1 MAARTFAQINCS
13 ILRSRKLRGLDH
25 ADRWVYLCT
34 HLTAQATFTGIF
46 TYPKALWAVEASLD
60 QKELEDAIVRLD
72 AVGLIEWSPEEE
84 LVRVVGVHRQRPP
97 ENASRVVGLIEDFFD
112 LLGSVED
119 EGMVLRALAELVI
132 ASVTR
137 AQNWNP
143 EKGEFEK
150 LRTALGEFLRRA
162 YQEYDDDLL
171 AALSDEIARSNKAA
185 KAELGSLLPPLT
197 LYQQDTV
204 STPSAHPADTRDL
217 DETRLRQDEDQDLD
231 ETKTSEMLRNGN
243 KNGGKSQALPTESTK
258 RSALVVGMKG

>member
-25 ADRWVYLCT
+25 ADRWVYLCA

-132 ASVTR
+132 ASITR

-150 LRTALGEFLRRA
+150 LRTALGECLRRA